1 MSQLTRTNPF
11 REMEDLMS
19 LFNRSLGVS
28 PRRSHGE
35 EGLSV
40 ADWTPAVD
48 IREDET
54 EYQLHMDL
62 PQVEN
67 KDLKVTVEDGVLTIR
82 GERRALHEQTDD
94 KTKWHRVERFYGS
107 FARSFTLP
115 DNVREDSVD
124 AKFDQGVLT
133 IHLPKSTPAKP
144 KAREIQ
150 IRPA

>member
-1 MSQLTRTNPF
+1 MSQVTRTNPF
-11 REMEDLMS
+11 REMEDLMN
-19 LFNRSLGVS
+19 LFSRNLGVN

-48 IREDET
+48 IREDDN

-62 PQVEN
+62 PQVESN
-67 KDLKVTVEDGVLTIR
+67 DVKVTVEDGVLTIR
-82 GERRALHEQTDD
+82 GERRAEHQEADP
-94 KTKWHRVERFYGS
+94 KTKWHRVERFHGS

-115 DNVREDSVD
+115 ENVREDSVD
-124 AKFDQGVLT
+124 AHFAQGVLT
-133 IHLPKSTPAKP
+133 VHLPKSAPAKP